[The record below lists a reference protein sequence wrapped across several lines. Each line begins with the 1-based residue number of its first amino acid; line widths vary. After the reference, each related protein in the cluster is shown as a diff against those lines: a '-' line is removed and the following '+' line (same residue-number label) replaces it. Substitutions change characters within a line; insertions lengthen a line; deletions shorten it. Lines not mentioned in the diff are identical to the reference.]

1 MTWPTE
7 FGGGGR
13 PPIERLIVAEELI
26 AAGAPDRGDRGSP
39 TGRWARR

>member
-13 PPIERLIVAEELI
+13 QAIDRLIVAEELI
-26 AAGAPDRGDRGSP
+26 SAGAPDRRDRGSP
-39 TGRWARR
+39 IARWARR